1 LFNGEASADAEV
13 FGAQVQPLQK
23 LRASARVHPAF
34 SDLSYLLPRTGQP
47 GQDPRRGESELVIA
61 MNVTDPIADM
71 LTRIRN
77 ANQALKAE
85 LDVPYSR
92 LKAEVAKVLKRE
104 GYIADFYAQKLEN
117 GRQVLKVQLKIVG
130 KERTIV
136 GIKRISKPGLRRYV
150 GAKDVPRVLGGMGIS
165 ILTTSRGVMT
175 GHEAKKANVGGEILA
190 YVW

>member
-1 LFNGEASADAEV
+1 
-13 FGAQVQPLQK
+13 
-23 LRASARVHPAF
+23 
-34 SDLSYLLPRTGQP
+34 
-47 GQDPRRGESELVIA
+47 
-61 MNVTDPIADM
+61 MNSTDPIADM

-85 LDVPYSR
+85 LDIPYSR

-104 GYIADFYAQKLEN
+104 GYIADFYAQKLES
-117 GRQVLKVQLKIVG
+117 GRQVLKVQLKLVG
-130 KERTIV
+130 KERAIV

-150 GAKDVPRVLGGMGIS
+150 GAKEVPRVLGGMGIS